1 MKVALIGYGYWGKI
15 VEQYLEQSEFELKF
29 IYNKN
34 KKENPKEIDT
44 LEKIWNDLEIEAVF
58 ICTPVDTHYILCK
71 LALENQK
78 HVFCEKPTVKNLN
91 EFDELC
97 SLAYKNK
104 KILYTDYIYMVSP
117 SINYIKNIYREIG
130 KILYIR
136 GEISQFGNFYERDT
150 VYEVLGVHLISAIS
164 YITGDIAKEIKYSD
178 HIIMKKTM
186 TGSIE
191 YTLTSGGKV
200 EIFCNLIGDEKIR
213 KLIIWGEN
221 GCIEFNMNSQ
231 PNVKVFFYNKSL
243 RNSVSITKVI
253 EKCFDEKN
261 GLKIALSDFKQR
273 ILKLDNTNMN
283 ISKEILKILLSVN

>member
-15 VEQYLEQSEFELKF
+15 IERYLEQSEFELKF

-34 KKENPKEIDT
+34 RKENPKEVDT
-44 LEKIWNDLEIEAVF
+44 LEIIWNDLEIRAVF

-71 LALENQK
+71 LALEHGK
-78 HVFCEKPTVKNLN
+78 HVFCEKPTVKNLDEFN
-91 EFDELC
+91 ELY

-117 SINYIKNIYREIG
+117 SINYIKNIYHEIG

-136 GEISQFGNFYERDT
+136 GEISQFGNFYENDT
-150 VYEVLGVHLISAIS
+150 VYEVLGVHLVSAIS
-164 YITGDIAKEIKYSD
+164 YITGDTAKEINYSNY
-178 HIIMKKTM
+178 IEIKKAV
-186 TGSIE
+186 TGNIK

-213 KLIIWGEN
+213 KLMIWGES
-221 GCIEFNMNSQ
+221 GYIEFNMNSQ

-243 RNSVSITKVI
+243 RNSVSITKVM

-261 GLKIALSDFKQR
+261 GIKIALSDFKQK

-283 ISKEILKILLSVN
+283 ISKEILKILLSDG